1 MDITTLQGL
10 LASAIGILLFA
21 MGYWK
26 GQQNGIQ
33 GAVDSLFDLGILA
46 IDEEQ
51 NVIAGPKIHS
61 MKIYNKNR

>member
-1 MDITTLQGL
+1 MDISTLQGL

-33 GAVDSLFDLGILA
+33 GAVDSLFELGILA
-46 IDEEQ
+46 IDEDK
-51 NVIAGPKIHS
+51 NVVAGPKINS
-61 MKIYNKNR
+61 MKVHRSK